1 MENNVNNTQQSV
13 GDELDIMEILRKFW
27 DKRILIIK
35 IAVVFMVIG
44 LFVALFSPKQF
55 TAERVFMPQTGKG
68 ASISNY
74 AGLAAMAGISLD
86 MGSSD
91 AANISPKVYPNL
103 LKNVN
108 FQKELM
114 HTPIHFEGYNEP
126 IELYDY
132 YTDKKY
138 HKFNLLGAIKKYTIG
153 LPGVILTAV
162 RGDDE
167 DKPAKPLPEVDEES
181 GRLNALT
188 VKEDR
193 IAKTLSNSIS
203 LSVDQKQGYVTLTAN
218 MSEAV
223 AATELC
229 NAAYAL
235 LKKYV
240 SSYKTVKA
248 QSDLEFVEAQCEQ
261 AKRDYEEKQSR
272 YASYVD
278 SHRGVSTAS
287 AAVEQQRLEA
297 DMQLA
302 QQLYSELAKN
312 AMTSRIK
319 VKEETVSFS
328 DLAPAKVPIQKT
340 KPKRASILAIWTFLG
355 ICAGCGWVFA
365 KDWWK
370 DQKEKFNAKSPKEDQ
385 RQE

>member
-1 MENNVNNTQQSV
+1 MENTVNNTQQSV

-27 DKRILIIK
+27 SQRVLIVK
-35 IAVVFMVIG
+35 IAAVFMVIG
-44 LFVALFSPKQF
+44 LFAALLSPKQY
-55 TAERVFMPQTGKG
+55 TAERVFMPQAGKG
-68 ASISNY
+68 TSISNY
-74 AGLAAMAGISLD
+74 AGIAAMAGISLD
-86 MGSSD
+86 MGNSD
-91 AANISPKVYPNL
+91 AANISPKVYPHL

-114 HTPIHFEGYNEP
+114 RTPVHFAKYEEP
-126 IELYDY
+126 IVLFDY

-138 HKFNLLGAIKKYTIG
+138 RKTSVLGTVRKYTVG
-153 LPGVILTAV
+153 LPGTIIGAI
-162 RGDDE
+162 RGDNE
-167 DKPAKPLPEVDEES
+167 EKPEKALPVPSPDGEK
-181 GRLNALT
+181 L
-188 VKEDR
+188 
-193 IAKTLSNSIS
+193 IS
-203 LSVDQKQGYVTLTAN
+203 LTNKEAGVARILEQNISLTVDQKQGYVTLTAH
-218 MSEAV
+218 MPEAV

-240 SSYKTVKA
+240 SSYRTVKA
-248 QSDLEFVEAQCEQ
+248 ESDLEFVESQCEQ
-261 AKRDYEEKQSR
+261 AKKEYEEKQSL
-272 YASYVD
+272 YAAYVD
-278 SHRGVSTAS
+278 SHRGTAS
-287 AAVEQQRLEA
+287 ASAQVEQQRLQA

-328 DLAPAKVPIQKT
+328 DLAPAKVPIQRT

-370 DQKEKFNAKSPKEDQ
+370 DQKEKFNMKSSKEDQ
-385 RQE
+385 RQ

>member
-1 MENNVNNTQQSV
+1 MEMDNEMEN
-13 GDELDIMEILRKFW
+13 ELDLMEILRKFW

-55 TAERVFMPQTGKG
+55 TAERVFVPQTGKSTS
-68 ASISNY
+68 ASRY

-86 MGSSD
+86 MGGSD
-91 AANISPKVYPNL
+91 ATISPMVYPHI
-103 LKNVN
+103 LKNVD

-193 IAKTLSNSIS
+193 IAKTLSKSIS

-223 AATELC
+223 AAAELC
-229 NAAYAL
+229 NSTYNL

-328 DLAPAKVPIQKT
+328 DLAPAKVPIQRT

-365 KDWWK
+365 KDWWRE
-370 DQKEKFNAKSPKEDQ
+370 QKGKFTSKSSKEDQ
-385 RQE
+385 RQ